1 MLEPYDLSERFHTL
15 PQDTS
20 SNKVSIVPTDL
31 KFVLLTSIDF
41 FQEMLKIGEI
51 SILFHVHLNNTCY
64 IQHYNIA
71 FVNLNADWLTAV
83 FA

>member
-1 MLEPYDLSERFHTL
+1 MFEPYDLSKRFHTL

-20 SNKVSIVPTDL
+20 SNKVSTVSTDL

-51 SILFHVHLNNTCY
+51 SILFHVHLNNACY
-64 IQHYNIA
+64 IQYNNIA
-71 FVNLNADWLTAV
+71 FVNPER
-83 FA
+83 